1 MYVCMYVCC
10 RASPPCKVSSTQ
22 VCNIYKEKGRKK
34 NPGLWLFYSFFF
46 LFFFIVFI
54 STVYKVVYMEKS
66 RKLTLD
72 IYTSINTVLKT

>member
-34 NPGLWLFYSFFF
+34 NPGLWLFYSFFIF
-46 LFFFIVFI
+46 NFFFIVFI
-54 STVYKVVYMEKS
+54 STFYTRSFTWKNLE
-66 RKLTLD
+66 LD
-72 IYTSINTVLKT
+72 ILV